1 MSVKIDIFST
11 GHLRWRP
18 LRMTALTLLRL
29 LFVAQLCWV
38 AAYGQGHFQAK
49 RTQLQ
54 DPMFGISYSP
64 SRVHYE
70 PMPTL
75 IRQICPGYEH
85 GSFWVFAHLQRES
98 LDYYVVMGI
107 RPGQDGD
114 PLGAA
119 LLIKDSKC
127 YQEDSTR
134 MLSGFV
140 PEKGYGEEE
149 RELGLPGLNAPQI
162 CEHGPQFPYGIG
174 TCHYILRSPDEES
187 VLRGLVSD
195 ALVRGARAF
204 GDAAQF
210 KKAVCVPSLREANSS
225 MPIVQQELTKFCK

>member
-1 MSVKIDIFST
+1 MPVIIDIFST
-11 GHLRWRP
+11 CHLRRRP
-18 LRMTALTLLRL
+18 LRMAVSTLLGL
-29 LFVAQLCWV
+29 LFLAQMYCV
-38 AAYGQGHFQAK
+38 AAYGQGHSQNR

-70 PMPTL
+70 PMPMP

-85 GSFWVFAHLQRES
+85 GTFWVFAHVQRES
-98 LDYYVVMGI
+98 GDYYVVMGI

-114 PLGAA
+114 SLGAA

-140 PEKGYGEEE
+140 PEKGYGQEASA
-149 RELGLPGLNAPQI
+149 LGLPGLNAPQI

-174 TCHYILRSPDEES
+174 ACHYVLRSAEEES
-187 VLRGLVSD
+187 VLRGLASD
-195 ALVRGARAF
+195 ALVRGTRAW

-210 KKAVCVPSLREANSS
+210 KKAVCIPSLEKANSS
-225 MPIVQQELTKFCK
+225 MPIVRQELTKFCK